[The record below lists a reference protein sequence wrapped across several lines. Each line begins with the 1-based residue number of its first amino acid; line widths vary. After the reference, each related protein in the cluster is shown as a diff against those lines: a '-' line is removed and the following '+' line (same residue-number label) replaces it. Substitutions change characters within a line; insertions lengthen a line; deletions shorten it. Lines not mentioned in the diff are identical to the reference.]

1 MRVPFGTDP
10 RQQEPLD
17 KANEDSGSV
26 PRDPG
31 RFVFGGAGGP
41 QSSGDPGGT
50 WCCRQGG
57 TKPPTSPHNC
67 CPGLRTNDELLPDS
81 DDKPAN
87 TIKTE
92 AEHPDDTMAK
102 DEKDFLDRFVAFKCI
117 NLKLEWHLINKI
129 LRIMC
134 LLLKQNL
141 LILY

>member
-10 RQQEPLD
+10 RQQEPTE

-31 RFVFGGAGGP
+31 RVVFGGAGGP
-41 QSSGDPGGT
+41 QSSGDTGGA

-57 TKPPTSPHNC
+57 TKPPAPPHNC

-87 TIKTE
+87 MIKTE
-92 AEHPDDTMAK
+92 VEHPDDTMAK
-102 DEKDFLDRFVAFKCI
+102 DEKDFLDRFVTFKCI
-117 NLKLEWHLINKI
+117 YLGT
-129 LRIMC
+129 
-134 LLLKQNL
+134 
-141 LILY
+141 